1 MAQRTEVPKFG
12 NWENEDDVPYT
23 TYFENARK
31 VKSGAKMSPDV
42 PEDTT
47 DTLLNEKKSLEVPFS
62 QKEEGNLPAIKTG
75 SNHSSQQRHGVVR
88 SVNKSESESPKDTDT
103 STPRH
108 EHRLSQGEGDHKRS
122 NDSSLCHEADSRKAV
137 NSPHHGLGGISTDS
151 PRRVSRQGVG
161 SDRSVEQS
169 PLHPNHQTRLGNKN
183 SGVSSPSWERKS
195 TADSS
200 HGLTSTPG
208 RSRLRSV
215 TRGGDDTPDDSPA
228 VPKFGDWDESDPA
241 SGEGYTQVFD
251 RVREEKQSGTG
262 KVPIM
267 PTESSYSNG
276 QKQYGNDSPKGCL
289 CFPWGKK

>member
-1 MAQRTEVPKFG
+1 MLLVYSCQSALLIGTSFLQLKTEVPKFG

-23 TYFENARK
+23 TYFDNARK

-42 PEDTT
+42 PEDNT
-47 DTLLNEKKSLEVPFS
+47 DTLLNDKQSSKVPFS

-75 SNHSSQQRHGVVR
+75 ANHSSQQRHGVVR
-88 SVNKSESESPKDTDT
+88 SVNKSESESPKDPDA
-103 STPRH
+103 SRPRH
-108 EHRLSQGEGDHKRS
+108 ERRPSQGEG
-122 NDSSLCHEADSRKAV
+122 DSRKAV

-195 TADSS
+195 TLDSS
-200 HGLTSTPG
+200 HGLPSTPG

-215 TRGGDDTPDDSPA
+215 TRGGDDTVIFS
-228 VPKFGDWDESDPA
+228 
-241 SGEGYTQVFD
+241 
-251 RVREEKQSGTG
+251 
-262 KVPIM
+262 
-267 PTESSYSNG
+267 
-276 QKQYGNDSPKGCL
+276 
-289 CFPWGKK
+289 

>member
-1 MAQRTEVPKFG
+1 MTQRTEVPKFG
-12 NWENEDDVPYT
+12 NWESEDEVPYT
-23 TYFENARK
+23 TYFDNARK
-31 VKSGAKMSPDV
+31 GNSGAQMSPDA
-42 PEDTT
+42 PEANT
-47 DTLLNEKKSLEVPFS
+47 DTLLNEKQSSKVPIS

-75 SNHSSQQRHGVVR
+75 TNLSSQQRHGVVR
-88 SVNKSESESPKDTDT
+88 SANKSESESPKDPDA
-103 STPRH
+103 SRPRH
-108 EHRLSQGEGDHKRS
+108 ERRPSHGEGDLKKS
-122 NDSSLCHEADSRKAV
+122 NDSSLRHESESRKAV
-137 NSPHHGLGGISTDS
+137 NSAHHGHGGISTDS
-151 PRRVSRQGVG
+151 PRRVSRQNVG

-195 TADSS
+195 TLDSS
-200 HGLTSTPG
+200 HGLPSTPG

-215 TRGGDDTPDDSPA
+215 TRGDDTPDDSPA
-228 VPKFGDWDESDPA
+228 VPKFGDWDESDPT